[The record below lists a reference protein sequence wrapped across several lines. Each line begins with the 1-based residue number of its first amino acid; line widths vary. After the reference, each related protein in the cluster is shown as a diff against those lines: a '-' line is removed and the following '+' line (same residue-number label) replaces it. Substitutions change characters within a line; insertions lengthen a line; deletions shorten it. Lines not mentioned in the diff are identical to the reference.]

1 MSGGRRRRRRRA
13 PKARK
18 GAQARCAERAR
29 RRPRH
34 RAARTS
40 RRPDARPRVSPRP
53 GAAGSGQGPP
63 GPDLRAGAPA
73 PPSSAPRA
81 PPASQVWRGRWPAER
96 EGAGWA
102 RGPVPAPARF
112 PRPAAS
118 RPPPSLS
125 PESASTRRGVGGGQ
139 GSWPPSGFLRASARG
154 LVAGPS
160 DRWGGR
166 AGREPT
172 CQSGRRLLGVLAA
185 RGPAAARGLPRS
197 VVPKLGA
204 LCLGGACGQTGPAR
218 PGGVSLTAAP
228 YSAKGLGSGPSASG
242 SCWWPQGALPFGE
255 VT

>member
-1 MSGGRRRRRRRA
+1 MSGWWRRRRRA

-53 GAAGSGQGPP
+53 GATGSGQGPP

-81 PPASQVWRGRWPAER
+81 PPASQVWRGRRPAER

-139 GSWPPSGFLRASARG
+139 GSRPPSGFLRAGARG
-154 LVAGPS
+154 WWPGLVTGGA
-160 DRWGGR
+160 GGR
-166 AGREPT
+166 GEPT
-172 CQSGRRLLGVLAA
+172 CQSGRRHLGVLAA
-185 RGPAAARGLPRS
+185 QGPAPARPGGAARCR
-197 VVPKLGA
+197 VPEWGA
-204 LCLGGACGQTGPAR
+204 LCLGGAEVRRGPRAQV
-218 PGGVSLTAAP
+218 G
-228 YSAKGLGSGPSASG
+228 
-242 SCWWPQGALPFGE
+242 
-255 VT
+255 

>member
-1 MSGGRRRRRRRA
+1 MSGWWRRRRRA

-81 PPASQVWRGRWPAER
+81 PPASQVWRGRRPAER

-139 GSWPPSGFLRASARG
+139 GSRPPSGFLRAGARG
-154 LVAGPS
+154 WWPGLVTGGA
-160 DRWGGR
+160 GGR
-166 AGREPT
+166 
-172 CQSGRRLLGVLAA
+172 
-185 RGPAAARGLPRS
+185 
-197 VVPKLGA
+197 
-204 LCLGGACGQTGPAR
+204 GGAHL
-218 PGGVSLTAAP
+218 SEWSAAP
-228 YSAKGLGSGPSASG
+228 WGLGSPRAWPGRAEPRGVVCPSGGPCASVG
-242 SCWWPQGALPFGE
+242 PVVRRGPRAPVG
-255 VT
+255 

>member
-1 MSGGRRRRRRRA
+1 MSGGRRRRRRA

-81 PPASQVWRGRWPAER
+81 PPASQVWRGHRPVAAGGR
-96 EGAGWA
+96 GLGA
-102 RGPVPAPARF
+102 RPRSRPSPVPASGRIP
-112 PRPAAS
+112 PAAQ
-118 RPPPSLS
+118 PQP
-125 PESASTRRGVGGGQ
+125 GVGLDAAWRGRQAGVLAT
-139 GSWPPSGFLRASARG
+139 LRLCPRQRAR

-166 AGREPT
+166 AAGSPPVRVVGGT
-172 CQSGRRLLGVLAA
+172 SGSWAA
-185 RGPAAARGLPRS
+185 PGPAAARAEPRS
-197 VVPKLGA
+197 VVFPS
-204 LCLGGACGQTGPAR
+204 GGPCDSVGPVVR
-218 PGGVSLTAAP
+218 R
-228 YSAKGLGSGPSASG
+228 GPRAQVG
-242 SCWWPQGALPFGE
+242 
-255 VT
+255 

>member
-1 MSGGRRRRRRRA
+1 MSGGRRRRA

-81 PPASQVWRGRWPAER
+81 PPASQVWRGHRPVAAGGR
-96 EGAGWA
+96 GLGA
-102 RGPVPAPARF
+102 RPRSRPSPVPASGRIP
-112 PRPAAS
+112 PAAQ
-118 RPPPSLS
+118 PQP
-125 PESASTRRGVGGGQ
+125 GVGLDAAWRGRQAGVLAT
-139 GSWPPSGFLRASARG
+139 LRLCPRQRAR

-166 AGREPT
+166 AAGSPPVRVVGGT
-172 CQSGRRLLGVLAA
+172 SGSWAA
-185 RGPAAARGLPRS
+185 PGPAAARAEPRS
-197 VVPKLGA
+197 VV
-204 LCLGGACGQTGPAR
+204 CLSGGPCDSVGPVVR
-218 PGGVSLTAAP
+218 R
-228 YSAKGLGSGPSASG
+228 GPRAQVG
-242 SCWWPQGALPFGE
+242 
-255 VT
+255 